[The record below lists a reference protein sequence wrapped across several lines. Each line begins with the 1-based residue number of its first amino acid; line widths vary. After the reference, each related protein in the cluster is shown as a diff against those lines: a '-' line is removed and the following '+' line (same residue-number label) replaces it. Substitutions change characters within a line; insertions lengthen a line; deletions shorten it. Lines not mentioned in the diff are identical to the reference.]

1 MGLNARTALDPRW
14 QKHHAS
20 VPEGFMTAEIK
31 IVRKLNTP
39 KVNYNQTTGKYDT
52 GSVEV
57 IFEGKARIQPYGII
71 GDTLVA
77 QDTTGRRL
85 MRVQVP
91 GLITGITLDDML
103 SVTRCD
109 SNPDLTTYSMEIRGA
124 IGSTQA
130 WLTDLVVEANLK
142 PAFTLAQFNIPV
154 PFGTGVFGVGVYGDD
169 DE

>member
-1 MGLNARTALDPRW
+1 MGLNRRSPLDPRW
-14 QKHHAS
+14 QKHHTS
-20 VPEGFMTAEIK
+20 VPEGFMTAEIR
-31 IVRKLNTP
+31 IVRKLNTK
-39 KVNYNQTTGKYDT
+39 KVTYNQETGKYDSD
-52 GSVEV
+52 SVEL

-91 GLITGITLDDML
+91 GLLTGITLDDML

-142 PAFTLAQFNIPV
+142 PAFSLARFDIPV
-154 PFGTGVFGVGVYGDD
+154 KFGVGLYGTGVYGDD
-169 DE
+169 K